1 MLRQEILEGY
11 QCRGSIVNVSS
22 LCAHSA
28 IPCLTAYSAS
38 KAAIMGISK
47 TDALDYGPEGIRV
60 NCVAPGNTETP
71 MVYNA
76 MGKEH
81 MEANA
86 RVNPLRRNAQPE
98 DIANAIVWLS
108 SPRAG
113 YVNGISL
120 PVDGGQNLFTGHGHG

>member
-1 MLRQEILEGY
+1 MLKQGTLDGY
-11 QCRGSIVNVSS
+11 QCRGSIVNVTS

-28 IPCLTAYSAS
+28 IPFLTAYSAT
-38 KAAIMGISK
+38 KAAILGISK

-76 MGKEH
+76 MGKEY

-86 RVNPLRRNAQPE
+86 RLNPLRRNAQPE

-113 YVNGISL
+113 YFNGIL
-120 PVDGGQNLFTGHGHG
+120 LLVDGGQNLFTGHDHG

>member
-1 MLRQEILEGY
+1 MLKQGTLDGY
-11 QCRGSIVNVSS
+11 QCRGSIVNVTS

-28 IPCLTAYSAS
+28 IPFLTAYSAT
-38 KAAIMGISK
+38 KAAILGISK

-86 RVNPLRRNAQPE
+86 RLNPLRRNAQPE

-120 PVDGGQNLFTGHGHG
+120 PVDGGQNLFTGHDHG